1 MFTFRT
7 FAVGLSAILL
17 SGCVLVVGADRDEDK
32 KNDKVVSAKVVR
44 LDAAGTPLSVEKTE
58 CPEGTTTITANVSQ
72 QEGKAVKTL
81 ICTKT
86 LVKSSSTPSVTDVE
100 LLQSLMLARTKLAA
114 DTSLNEPSR
123 QRILEAL
130 DEQIARLTV
139 TGKK

>member
-1 MFTFRT
+1 MSTFRT
-7 FAVGLSAILL
+7 FAVGLTAILL
-17 SGCVLVVGADRDEDK
+17 SGCVLVVGANRDEDK
-32 KNDKVVSAKVVR
+32 
-44 LDAAGTPLSVEKTE
+44 KTE

-100 LLQSLMLARTKLAA
+100 LLQSLMLARTRLAA